1 MSDVDFKKA
10 LSDAGIPTTEAK
22 LRAAWELEVAA
33 QGSKLSN
40 TSAWSPF
47 WRVITALVTKP
58 VMWLIDFLAGTVLPN
73 FFVKTA
79 IGAWL
84 DMLAWAVNVTRK
96 PATKAEG
103 MLLFTRSALA
113 GLLEIPAGTRVQ
125 SIAINGNVYE
135 LLTVAAASFEDG
147 ESQIRVLARAK
158 QAGSGFNLAPGYFSI
173 LPEPVPGVV
182 QVVNADGWLT
192 HPGADI
198 EPDDEL
204 RLRTRNQFS
213 AVNQWHTDAVYR
225 AMISAFPGVQPDGVY
240 FEHNAPRG
248 PGSANA
254 LVLFEADSPAD
265 TFLAEINNYIRD
277 QGNHGHGDDLVVLE
291 MPATLHTVRV
301 TVWPKA
307 EVGTERWPALKTDVE
322 LFIRAAFR
330 ESTARDY
337 QPTLTHPQSRFSFSR
352 LGEELHKQFTGIESL
367 HFDNADILS
376 ELTIP
381 RLAGVEVELNA

>member
-10 LSDAGIPTTEAK
+10 MSDAGIPTTEAK

-277 QGNHGHGDDLVVLE
+277 QGNHGHGDDLVVME

-330 ESTARDY
+330 ESTASDY